1 MLGQL
6 LLQTTL
12 PGEPGTTDEPG
23 TLSNLVS
30 TMWDNLGNNGYQTG
44 TALIFA
50 TVAIVAL
57 INIKAKA
64 YVMIPVAIGAFWAGW
79 LAYNTF
85 TRQSNPLFP
94 GDVQALEL
102 WDIAFQN
109 DKAFLAVVIVACAA
123 AALVWRKSVV
133 RARQGRDRG
142 RSHPGRVVRLQRR
155 AIGSLHLTGAASRHQ
170 GPRTRRGTT
179 SVRRPANRPARRV
192 GFRRCRPGSA
202 RRAAPARWSRPGSSR

>member
-79 LAYNTF
+79 LAFNTF

-123 AALVWRKSVV
+123 AALVWRKSVSALGKV
-133 RARQGRDRG
+133 AI
-142 RSHPGRVVRLQRR
+142 VVGVIL
-155 AIGSLHLTGAASRHQ
+155 GASFVYNVVQ
-170 GPRTRRGTT
+170 
-179 SVRRPANRPARRV
+179 SVR
-192 GFRRCRPGSA
+192 ST
-202 RRAAPARWSRPGSSR
+202 